1 MTPLKVHKD
10 MNIREIKFTPLLV
23 PYAQHYYWSQGVTQG
38 AEVLLIEICGENGF
52 VGFGE
57 CLATPTAK
65 GVQAFVEEAAKC
77 LIGQS
82 VFDRDRLMTVCYQSL
97 FQFRGTGSAPRFG
110 GQVLAGLEMA
120 LWDLQ
125 GKALDRQVYELLGG
139 AQRQYVEYFGFIQ
152 GSEPKDLARDAVAL
166 VQQGH
171 RTIYCKVGRGDELDM
186 EIVRHV
192 REAVGPDI
200 RLRLDPNE
208 AWDPLDAIRMIE
220 SLKAFSPEMIEQPC
234 DHRSLSALK
243 EIKDASPVAIS
254 ADQSVFNAVDV
265 AAVTQM
271 GAADLIVL
279 GLHETGGIGPLLE
292 AAAAARKGG
301 LNICLHGLYE
311 TGITTCAAHQ
321 AGLVIPNLDDA
332 NQYMNHLLTSDVIAS
347 PDLSLKDAKLGV
359 FDAPGLGFVID
370 NDAVAQAAARH
381 IEQAAALR

>member
-1 MTPLKVHKD
+1 M
-10 MNIREIKFTPLLV
+10 V
-23 PYAQHYYWSQGVTQG
+23 PYAQPYYWSQGVTQG
-38 AEVLLIEICGENGF
+38 AEVLLIEIHGENGS

-65 GVQAFVEEAAKC
+65 GVQAFVEEAAKH

-82 VFDRDRLMTVCYQSL
+82 VFDRERLMTVCYQSL
-97 FQFRGTGSAPRFG
+97 FQFRGNCSAPRFG

-125 GKALDRQVYELLGG
+125 GKALDRPVYELLGG
-139 AQRQYVEYFGFIQ
+139 AQREYVDYFGFIQ

-171 RTIYCKVGRGDELDM
+171 RTIYCKVGRGDELDV
-186 EIVRHV
+186 EIVKQV

-208 AWDPLDAIRMIE
+208 AWDTLSAVRMIE
-220 SLKAFSPEMIEQPC
+220 RLKAFNPEMIEQPC

-243 EIKDASPVAIS
+243 QIKDASPVAIA
-254 ADQSVFNAVDV
+254 ADQCVFNAVDV

-271 GAADLIVL
+271 RAADLIVL
-279 GLHETGGIGPLLE
+279 GLHETGGIGPLME
-292 AAAAARKGG
+292 AAAAAKIGG

-321 AGLVIPNLDDA
+321 AGLAIPNLDDA

-347 PDLSLKDAKLGV
+347 PDLSLKDARLGL
-359 FDAPGLGFVID
+359 FDAPGLGFELD
-370 NDAVAQAAARH
+370 ADAVSEAAARH
-381 IEQAAALR
+381 GEETAAADDA

>member
-1 MTPLKVHKD
+1 MK
-10 MNIREIKFTPLLV
+10 IREIKATPLLV
-23 PYAQHYYWSQGVTQG
+23 PYAQPYYWSQGVTQG
-38 AEVLLIEICGENGF
+38 AEVLLIEIHGENGSM
-52 VGFGE
+52 GYGE

-65 GVQAFVEEAAKC
+65 GVQAFVEEAAKH
-77 LIGQS
+77 LMGQS
-82 VFDRDRLMTVCYQSL
+82 VFDRGRLMTVCYQSL
-97 FQFRGTGSAPRFG
+97 FQFRGNCSAPRFG

-125 GKALDRQVYELLGG
+125 GKALDRPVYELLGG

-171 RTIYCKVGRGDELDM
+171 HTIYCKVGRGDELDV
-186 EIVRHV
+186 EIVRQV

-208 AWDPLDAIRMIE
+208 AWDTLSAVRMIE
-220 SLKAFSPEMIEQPC
+220 RLKAFNPEMIEQPC

-243 EIKDASPVAIS
+243 QIKDVSPVAI
-254 ADQSVFNAVDV
+254 AAYQCFFNAVDV

-271 GAADLIVL
+271 RAADLIVL
-279 GLHETGGIGPLLE
+279 GLHETGGIGPLME
-292 AAAAARKGG
+292 AAAAAKIGG

-321 AGLVIPNLDDA
+321 AGLAIPNLDDA

-347 PDLSLKDAKLGV
+347 PDLSLKNAKLGL
-359 FDAPGLGFVID
+359 FDAPGLGFEID
-370 NDAVAQAAARH
+370 AAAVAEAAARYV
-381 IEQAAALR
+381 EQAAALR

>member
-1 MTPLKVHKD
+1 MK
-10 MNIREIKFTPLLV
+10 IREIKATPLLV
-23 PYAQHYYWSQGVTQG
+23 PYAQPYYWSQGVTQG
-38 AEVLLIEICGENGF
+38 AEVLLIEIHGENGSM
-52 VGFGE
+52 GYGE

-65 GVQAFVEEAAKC
+65 GVQAFVEEAAKH
-77 LIGQS
+77 LMGQS
-82 VFDRDRLMTVCYQSL
+82 VFDRGRLMTVCYQSL
-97 FQFRGTGSAPRFG
+97 FQFRGNCSAPRFG

-125 GKALDRQVYELLGG
+125 GKALDRPVYELLGG

-171 RTIYCKVGRGDELDM
+171 HTIYCKVGRGDELDV
-186 EIVRHV
+186 EIVRQV

-208 AWDPLDAIRMIE
+208 AWDTLSAVRMIE
-220 SLKAFSPEMIEQPC
+220 RLKAFNPEMIEQPC

-243 EIKDASPVAIS
+243 QIKDVSPVAIA
-254 ADQSVFNAVDV
+254 ADQCVFNAVDV

-271 GAADLIVL
+271 RAADLIVL
-279 GLHETGGIGPLLE
+279 GLHETGGIGPLME
-292 AAAAARKGG
+292 AAAAAKIGG

-321 AGLVIPNLDDA
+321 AGLAIPNLDDA

-347 PDLSLKDAKLGV
+347 PDLSLKNAKLGLCLLYTS
-359 FDAPGLGFVID
+359 DAAD
-370 NDAVAQAAARH
+370 D
-381 IEQAAALR
+381 

>member
-1 MTPLKVHKD
+1 MK
-10 MNIREIKFTPLLV
+10 IREIKITPLLV
-23 PYAQHYYWSQGVTQG
+23 PYAQPYYWSQGVTQG
-38 AEVLLIEICGENGF
+38 AEVLLIEIHGENGS

-65 GVQAFVEEAAKC
+65 GVQAFVEEAAKH

-82 VFDRDRLMTVCYQSL
+82 VFDRERLMTVCYQSL
-97 FQFRGTGSAPRFG
+97 FQFRGNCSAPRFG

-125 GKALDRQVYELLGG
+125 GKVLDRPVYELLGG
-139 AQRQYVEYFGFIQ
+139 AQREYVDYFGFIQ

-171 RTIYCKVGRGDELDM
+171 RTIYCKVGRGDELDV
-186 EIVRHV
+186 EIVRQV

-208 AWDPLDAIRMIE
+208 AWDTLSAVRMIE
-220 SLKAFSPEMIEQPC
+220 RLKVFNPEMIEQPC

-243 EIKDASPVAIS
+243 EIKDASSVAIS

-271 GAADLIVL
+271 EAADLIVL
-279 GLHETGGIGPLLE
+279 GLHEAGGIGPLME

-347 PDLSLKDAKLGV
+347 PDLSLEDAKLGV

-381 IEQAAALR
+381 IEQAAVVR